1 MIGTV
6 LDDKYWIV
14 SELGAG
20 GAGTV
25 YKAEQR
31 ELKRFVAIKVL
42 HAKKTADIQLIK
54 EAKNLQKVRSPHVVN
69 VIAVGLINK
78 EQPYLVMEYLDG
90 ESLDTVIKRDGS
102 LSESQTADIAIQIC
116 LALEAAHKESI
127 VHRDLKPA
135 NILLSKGP
143 GKPIAKVLDFGL
155 AKNLNPT
162 ESMAATATKTG
173 TGNLV
178 GTVAYMSPEVCS
190 GQKAD
195 LLSDIY
201 SFGCILYECI
211 SGHPPFQ
218 ADNWVALLHM
228 HREVAPQ
235 PLREEHPELSAEMD
249 ALIVKCLQKDPLDRF
264 SSPLELRT
272 ALEMIQTGRIHDLA
286 SSGLLRLRRS
296 SKQSS
301 QALQKVLP
309 LGIGIAAIGL
319 CAAVLA
325 YKTSQAQ
332 KKFIPIPKTHN
343 IKFAKREGS
352 LKLTSMAARIRN
364 LPTVMKDAI
373 SDPTKMPAA
382 VHEMDEVIARNKDP
396 RVLAVAYQLKGKLLA
411 EGLGDHKEAL
421 TAFKLAYENTK
432 NAFGGKDS
440 IESAQSLMGILSAY
454 SSLANDEGLERTMKQ
469 LEPLVV
475 IVETSELPRAPL
487 SIDDELSGDLYI
499 WTEGSFQTYLL
510 YAEYLSGK
518 GNWKQS
524 SEYAKKAIAV
534 CTYLR
539 PEPYLLIATNS
550 LKQGDQRDCQK
561 WLDKIIHNTNLLGN
575 EVEETKKNLAANTE
589 SEHVVRAA
597 FNYKAIAKWY
607 DAHQR
612 YKEALFF
619 FRRCASM
626 AEGSSYYGKMEF
638 ASEAKT
644 RIAQIE
650 QYLKE
655 TASQK
660 K

>member
-42 HAKKTADIQLIK
+42 HAKKTADLQLIK

-69 VIAVGLINK
+69 VIAVGLVNK

-90 ESLDTVIKRDGS
+90 ESLDTVIKREGS
-102 LSESQTADIAIQIC
+102 LSESQTSDIAIQIC

-135 NILLSKGP
+135 NILLSKGT

-162 ESMAATATKTG
+162 ESLAATGTKTG

-235 PLREEHPELSAEMD
+235 SLREDHPELSPEMD
-249 ALIVKCLQKDPLDRF
+249 TLILKCLQKDPLDRF
-264 SSPLELRT
+264 SSPSELRS

-296 SKQSS
+296 KQSEKL
-301 QALQKVLP
+301 AQKLLP
-309 LGIGIAAIGL
+309 VGIALAVVGL
-319 CAAVLA
+319 CVAVIML
-325 YKTSQAQ
+325 KTSQAT
-332 KKFIPIPKTHN
+332 KTFVPVPKTHK
-343 IKFAKREGS
+343 IKFSQPEAGS
-352 LKLTSMAARIRN
+352 VKLSSLSVRVRN
-364 LPTVMKDAI
+364 LPRITEAALTENSKI
-373 SDPTKMPAA
+373 PAA
-382 VHEMDEVIARNKDP
+382 VTETDEIIARSKDP
-396 RVLAVAYQLKGKLLA
+396 KVLAVAYQLKGMLLSK
-411 EGLGDHKEAL
+411 GNPKEAL
-421 TAFKLAYENTK
+421 SCFKLAYANMTK
-432 NAFGGKDS
+432 AFGGKDS
-440 IESAQSLMGILSAY
+440 IESTHALIGQLTMYYSLGDDGGVNKTIKKL
-454 SSLANDEGLERTMKQ
+454 L
-469 LEPLVV
+469 PLIH
-475 IVETSELPRAPL
+475 IVETSELPSAPL
-487 SIDDELSGDLYI
+487 AIAETWHASLYV
-499 WTEGSFQTYLL
+499 WSESPFETYHS
-510 YAEYLSGK
+510 YSEYLARK
-518 GNWKQS
+518 NDLANS
-524 SEYAKKAIAV
+524 SKFALKAIAA

-539 PEPYLLIATNS
+539 PEPYLQLATNA
-550 LKQGDQRDCQK
+550 LNEGKPAEAQK
-561 WLDKIIHNTNLLGN
+561 WVDKVTHFTDLLGK
-575 EVEETKKNLAANTE
+575 EVEETRKNLAGNRE
-589 SEHVVRAA
+589 SEHNVRAA
-597 FNYKAIAKWY
+597 YNYKAIARWY
-607 DAHQR
+607 DGQQR
-612 YKEALFF
+612 YKEAIFY

-626 AEGSSYYGKMEF
+626 AEGSNYYSNMGF
-638 ASEAKT
+638 VSESRT
-644 RIAQIE
+644 RIE
-650 QYLKE
+650 QLERHLKE
-655 TASQK
+655 KAAK
-660 K
+660 